1 MQIIFLAKP
10 ETTMMALLV
19 CLELVIE
26 PNVLITR
33 SSVYLSV
40 VQHHSLGLVR
50 HNYSFLSSAVTAC
63 MCPTL
68 V

>member
-1 MQIIFLAKP
+1 MQNIFIAKP
-10 ETTMMALLV
+10 ENTTMALLV

-26 PNVLITR
+26 ANFLITR

-40 VQHHSLGLVR
+40 VQHQSLGLVR
-50 HNYSFLSSAVTAC
+50 HNYSFLSLAVMAC
-63 MCPTL
+63 MYTAL